1 MANKPKKP
9 ESPPK
14 GKTEGNAEDCR
25 TTAQALLLPEFAGLR
40 AITAAEC
47 KTDLKPRFDTAAMT
61 HAMMDILGE
70 QAKTAQGG
78 DLKQPV
84 AMLMNQA
91 VALQS
96 LSVRLTEMG
105 MNAQYVDHLETYLK
119 LALKAQNQ
127 CRMTLE
133 TLATIQN
140 PPVVYARQA
149 NIAQNQQINNGL
161 AEPSRTRE
169 KQNPPNE
176 LLEHSHGER
185 LEFGTAA
192 TAGGVDPPLET
203 VGAFHGA

>member
-1 MANKPKKP
+1 MASKPKKP
-9 ESPPK
+9 ASPPK
-14 GKTEGNAEDCR
+14 GKAKEDAEDCR
-25 TTAQALLLPEFAGLR
+25 ATAQALLLPEFAGLR
-40 AITAAEC
+40 AIAAAEC
-47 KTDLKPRFDTAAMT
+47 KTDLKPRLATTAMT

-105 MNAQYVDHLETYLK
+105 MNAQYVDHLATFLK

-149 NIAQNQQINNGL
+149 NIAQNQQINNGP
-161 AEPSRTRE
+161 AEPSGERK

-185 LEFGTAA
+185 LEYGAA
-192 TAGGVDPPLET
+192 AAAGGIDPPLET